1 MMSRRIDL
9 VVRCSSQSYLNSNAL
24 IHMKQ
29 TVFPSLMVVALL
41 LLSTALWAESFPK
54 VLFEDDFSGTGL
66 KKEWGSWKSE
76 TIVRDGVMVGITP
89 KDADHPSVNTI
100 KLPPLSDMEVDVAFK
115 FAGSN
120 RFSVMF
126 RDLDYKGSHAGH
138 ICHVAVTDKSVTLF
152 DGKTG
157 IFANEYYDKRKTP
170 GGLSDAE
177 KQAIEKTK
185 STQKVSLDPEQWHNL
200 VIRIEGDVIKA
211 WIDGELVGTLQSPG
225 IAHPTKS
232 NMNITTVDREVHYDN
247 FFIRT
252 P

>member
-1 MMSRRIDL
+1 
-9 VVRCSSQSYLNSNAL
+9 
-24 IHMKQ
+24 MKQ
-29 TVFPSLMVVALL
+29 TVGPSLLVAALL
-41 LLSTALWAESFPK
+41 LLSTSLQAEPFPK

-76 TIVRDGVMVGITP
+76 TVVRDGVMVGITP
-89 KDADHPSVNTI
+89 TDADHPSVNTI
-100 KLPPLSDMEVDVAFK
+100 KLPPLSDMEVAVSFK

-120 RFSVMF
+120 RFNVMF

-138 ICHVAVTDKSVTLF
+138 ICHVAITDKSVTLF

-157 IFANEYYDKRKTP
+157 IFANAYYDRRKA
-170 GGLSDAE
+170 GGELDDAE
-177 KQAIEKTK
+177 KKAIEKTK
-185 STQKVSLDPEQWHNL
+185 STHKISLDPEQWHNL

-211 WIDGELVGTLQSPG
+211 WIDGEPAGTLQSPG
-225 IAHPTKS
+225 IAHATKS

-247 FFIRT
+247 FVIRT